1 MDRIKSPEQNRL
13 LNWHFRRD
21 MHNWD
26 ILTKITKEYLGNI
39 NKPKI
44 NYYNNNYDD
53 DDDDDYDDD
62 DDDDDDDDENNNN
75 NNNNNNI
82 IIIIIIMITII
93 TTLFI
98 LELKICT
105 VINLKNVE
113 K

>member
-53 DDDDDYDDD
+53 DDDDD
-62 DDDDDDDDENNNN
+62 DDDDENNNN

-82 IIIIIIMITII
+82 IIIIIIIIMRTII

>member
-53 DDDDDYDDD
+53 DDDDD
-62 DDDDDDDDENNNN
+62 DDDENNNN
-75 NNNNNNI
+75 NNNNNNII